1 MIIFKRLTF
10 ANFLSV
16 GNTPVTIDLNK
27 SKTTLLHGTNG
38 SGKSTVLDAL
48 CYALFNKPFRKV
60 NLPQLINTQNKKG
73 LLVEVEF
80 SIGKTEFMV
89 RRGIKKKIF
98 EIWKDG
104 EMIDKQAADKDNQT
118 HLEQNILKLSYKSF
132 VQVVILGSS
141 NYMPFMQLPTVA
153 RRDCVE
159 DFLDIKVFSTMS
171 VIAKERLRGI
181 KDILSTVKGDMGN
194 MMFKMEVQEDKIKDL
209 NHRQNANTKELEG
222 IINERGFVIEKKLT
236 LIESV
241 QQNVTQVQGLLAQV
255 MGRKPDKKLNELN
268 KIIGKFESKVE
279 RLDKDSAFFEENDDC
294 PTCRQSIENHI
305 KFAMTELNTREKIKI
320 TSAVEEA
327 TNQMNEFTTDMRVAT
342 QRQEH
347 INHLQKSIFQYETEV
362 KALQREVRA
371 AQEKLDEMQI
381 DTSCLDK
388 EETRLELMREAAKD
402 MKKRYDTL
410 LTEVKDFEVVVSLLR
425 DGGIKAQVVKK
436 YLPVMNKLIRGYLT
450 ELDLPVHFKLDEE
463 FNETVASPLH
473 QDFSYASFSEG
484 QKARIDLSLMFTWRE
499 IGKLKNSV
507 STNLLILDEVFSSSL
522 DDTGKELLLALL
534 RYKLDDNQN
543 ILVVDHTLSG
553 EFKSKFNRTIEV
565 TRPKNFS
572 HYEQG

>member
-1 MIIFKRLTF
+1 M
-10 ANFLSV
+10 
-16 GNTPVTIDLNK
+16 
-27 SKTTLLHGTNG
+27 
-38 SGKSTVLDAL
+38 
-48 CYALFNKPFRKV
+48 
-60 NLPQLINTQNKKG
+60 
-73 LLVEVEF
+73 
-80 SIGKTEFMV
+80 
-89 RRGIKKKIF
+89 KKKVF

-171 VIAKERLRGI
+171 VIAKERLRGV
-181 KDILSTVKGDMGN
+181 KDILNTVKGDMGN
-194 MMFKMEVQEDKIKDL
+194 LMFKMEVQQDKIKDL
-209 NHRQNANTKELEG
+209 HHRQTIDTNKFET
-222 IINERGFVIEKKLT
+222 IINSTTIIIDKKLS

-241 QQNVTQVQGLLAQV
+241 QENVRQVQGLLAQV
-255 MGRKPDKKLNELN
+255 MNKKPDKKLNELH

-305 KFAMTELNTREKIKI
+305 KFAMTEVNNREKVKI
-320 TSAVEEA
+320 ISAVEEA
-327 TNQMNEFTTDMRVAT
+327 SNQMNEFTTDMRVAS

-362 KALQREVRA
+362 KALQRDVKS
-371 AQEKLDEMQI
+371 AQESLDEMQI

-388 EETRLELMREAAKD
+388 EEVRLDLMRETAKE
-402 MKKRYDTL
+402 MKARYDKL
-410 LTEVKDFEVVVSLLR
+410 LVEVKDYDVVVSLLR

-436 YLPVMNKLIRGYLT
+436 YLPVMNKLIRNFLT

-553 EFKSKFNRTIEV
+553 EFKSKFHRTIEV
-565 TRPKNFS
+565 QRIKGFS
-572 HYEQG
+572 QYSGSAENIG